1 MRISRLRISNYR
13 GIEELDTSVGDGG
26 LLVKG
31 GNGLGKTSVLN
42 AVRAALEARGIG
54 PEAIRIGHDRA
65 EILVDMD
72 HFAVKRVI
80 TRDRSTVKITDE
92 DGAEVR
98 SPQKWLNEL
107 VGDGL
112 DPITFFEAKP
122 KDRKAILFQAFPL
135 RIDADTL
142 AKHLPP
148 DFGYRAKCADR
159 HALDVLDEVRKNA
172 YDQRTLVNAELKKV
186 DAEIATIEPIPFDP
200 AVKVTGAEAKQYS
213 AELGTALDGLRMKT
227 KVNED
232 VLSKMEGWK
241 AKGEE
246 LRKEADA
253 IRPSDE
259 ERQAA
264 LDEMTAAKA
273 KVDELYEALEKARA
287 ENVEAARKH
296 QEIGHRSEKAAALE
310 KQAADIPEA
319 KLPYEIEEGALQR
332 LENQMEKAAKLV
344 EGALRN
350 DASLAV
356 DAQLKELSNKSR
368 ELGKSAGSL
377 TTIIKTMSET
387 LPAELMKEQAGV
399 PGLTIDGDR
408 IFIDGVDLEGL
419 SGREQLLI
427 AVEVAR
433 RVNSKIKILTVDKM
447 ECIDPDHVE
456 AFVKACTKDGY
467 QLLATRVDRGEIVLE
482 HIEAS

>member
-1 MRISRLRISNYR
+1 MKITRLRITNFR
-13 GIEELDTSVGDGG
+13 GIEELDTTVGDGG

-65 EILVDMD
+65 EILVNMD

-80 TRDRSTVKITDE
+80 TRDRSTVKITDD

-107 VGDGL
+107 VGEGL

-135 RIDADTL
+135 RIDADAL
-142 AKHLPP
+142 AKHLPQ

-186 DAEIATIEPIPFDP
+186 DAEIAAIEPVPCDP
-200 AVKVTGAEAKQYS
+200 EMVSGNDASAVAAKLEMEVDSVRRQI
-213 AELGTALDGLRMKT
+213 E
-227 KVNED
+227 VNRD
-232 VLSKMEGWK
+232 VMAKMEGWK

-246 LRKEADA
+246 LRKEAA
-253 IRPSDE
+253 ELLPSPE
-259 ERQAA
+259 AK
-264 LDEMTAAKA
+264 TAAENAYVAA
-273 KVDELYEALEKARA
+273 KSHLAHLESEIEKARTELA
-287 ENVEAARKH
+287 RTNDARLDVEDRVRRSAAM
-296 QEIGHRSEKAAALE
+296 E
-310 KQAADIPEA
+310 KQAADIPAAE
-319 KLPYEIEEGALQR
+319 LPYQVKDGLLEELEVKMAKAREQAVRSVKNDEARAIE
-332 LENQMEKAAKLV
+332 V
-344 EGALRN
+344 H
-350 DASLAV
+350 
-356 DAQLKELSNKSR
+356 LKTLSHKSR
-368 ELGKSAGSL
+368 ELGKSAGTLSNV
-377 TTIIKTMSET
+377 IKTMSET
-387 LPAELMKEQAGV
+387 LPAALMKEQAGV
-399 PGLTIDGDR
+399 PGLTIDGDS

-447 ECIDPDHVE
+447 ECIDPDHVD